1 MKKLFIYISAA
12 TLSLTACNDELIEKP
27 RSLSAEVFY
36 NTNDEAL
43 AAVNAIYGP
52 MRSNGAFGLTYPA
65 QLEGLPDYGNS
76 RGSQTPVSLYQG
88 LDNTNITR
96 VSGIWDNLY
105 QSIRNAN
112 IVIKNVPNGKELSP
126 AAISAFVG
134 EAKYLRSLI
143 YFAMVRNWGGVPL
156 RTELNMTEDNIPRA
170 TEADIYDLILSDALE
185 AESTLPDVAAQP
197 GKATK
202 WAAKTL
208 LAEVYLTLGEWGN
221 SQLKAKEVI
230 ASGKYSLVPV
240 TVSEDFQKIYGP
252 EVVTTSEE
260 VFYLKYS
267 RQQGFG
273 LVDYAHRAIGQYKYY
288 GGGGVY
294 AQYTDSTSN
303 SFIKTWNKNDLR
315 KAHILYNVDVGLG
328 LNTCLWRK
336 YRDPLGTSG
345 GGNDYPWYRYADVLL
360 FHAEAAAR
368 ANNGPT
374 AEAMESLNKV
384 HRRAYGYD
392 ASTPS
397 PVDFQLADYN
407 VTTFVDLVVRERG
420 YETVYEGKRWLDL
433 KRLGIAKQRIKEVK
447 NIDVL
452 DKHMMW
458 PIPNSE
464 LLYNKAL
471 NPATD
476 QNPGY

>member
-1 MKKLFIYISAA
+1 MKKILVSIAVVF
-12 TLSLTACNDELIEKP
+12 SLAGCTDELIERPK
-27 RSLSAEVFY
+27 SLSAEVFY
-36 NTNDEAL
+36 NTADEAM

-52 MRSNGAFGLTYPA
+52 MRVNNCFGINYPA
-65 QLEGLPDYGNS
+65 QLEGMADYGNS

-88 LDNTNITR
+88 LDNTNASR
-96 VSGIWDNLY
+96 VGTIWDNLY

-112 IVIKNVPNGKELSP
+112 IVIKNVPNGREITP
-126 AAISAFVG
+126 AVAAAFVG
-134 EAKYLRSLI
+134 EAKYLRALM

-156 RTELNMTEDNIPRA
+156 RTESNMTEPDVPRA
-170 TEADIYDLILSDALE
+170 SVEEVYGLIVSDALE

-197 GKATK
+197 GKPTR

-208 LAEVYLTLGEWGN
+208 LAEVYLTLGQWEN
-221 SQLKAKEVI
+221 AREKSADVI
-230 ASGKYSLVPV
+230 NSGKYALVPV
-240 TVSEDFQKIYGP
+240 TEPEDFQKIFGP
-252 EVVTTSEE
+252 EIVTTPEE
-260 VFYLKYS
+260 IFYFKYS

-273 LVDYAHRAIGQYKYY
+273 LVSYAHRAIGGYKYY

-294 AQYTDSTSN
+294 AQYTDSVSN
-303 SFIKTWNKNDLR
+303 SFIKTWDKNDFR
-315 KAHILYNVDVGLG
+315 KTHILYNVDIGLG
-328 LNTCLWRK
+328 PNSCLFRK
-336 YRDPLGTSG
+336 FRDPLATSG
-345 GGNDYPWYRYADVLL
+345 AGNDYPWYRYADLLL
-360 FHAEAAAR
+360 FHAEAASR

-392 ASTPS
+392 ANTPS
-397 PVDFQLADYN
+397 PVDFQLSDYDA
-407 VTTFVDLVVRERG
+407 TTFIDLVVRERG
-420 YETVYEGKRWLDL
+420 YETMYEGKRWLDL

-447 NIDVL
+447 GIDVA

-471 NPATD
+471 DPVRD

>member
-1 MKKLFIYISAA
+1 MSALVM
-12 TLSLTACNDELIEKP
+12 TSCNDLLDEKP
-27 RSLSAEVFY
+27 KSIAAEVFY
-36 NTNDEAL
+36 NTNSEAE

-52 MRSNGAFGLTYPA
+52 MREGNGFGLNYPA

-96 VSGIWDNLY
+96 VSVIWDQLY
-105 QSIRNAN
+105 RSIRNAN
-112 IVIKNVPNGKELSP
+112 LVISNVPLGKEITP
-126 AAISAFVG
+126 DAATRFIA
-134 EAKYLRSLI
+134 EAKYLRALM
-143 YFAMVRNWGGVPL
+143 YFAVVRNWAGVPI
-156 RTELNMTEDNIPRA
+156 RTEENMLEANVPRA
-170 TEADIYDLILSDALE
+170 SVDEVYALILSDALE
-185 AESTLPDVAAQP
+185 AEQNLPDSPAQP
-197 GKATK
+197 GKPTK

-208 LAEVYLTLGEWGN
+208 LSEIYLTRGDWEN
-221 SQLKAKEVI
+221 AANRADEVI

-240 TVSEDFQKIYGP
+240 SVSEDFQKIFGP
-252 EVVTTSEE
+252 EVVNTSEE
-260 VFYLKYS
+260 VFYLKYN
-267 RQQGFG
+267 RQQGFQ
-273 LVDYAHRAIGQYKYY
+273 LVSYAHRAIGPYKYY

-303 SFIKTWNKNDLR
+303 SFIKTWDKNDLR
-315 KAHILYNVDVGLG
+315 KEHIMYNVDVGLG
-328 LNTCLWRK
+328 PNTVLFRK
-336 YRDPLGTSG
+336 FRDPLGTNG

-368 ANNGPT
+368 AAGVPT
-374 AEAMESLNKV
+374 AAAMESLNKV

-392 ASTPS
+392 QSLPS
-397 PVDFQLADYN
+397 PVDFAIADYDL
-407 VTTFVDLVVRERG
+407 TSFIDLVVRERG
-420 YETVYEGKRWLDL
+420 YETMYEGKRWLDL

-447 NIDVL
+447 NIDVAE
-452 DKHMMW
+452 KHMLW

-471 NPATD
+471 DPVAD